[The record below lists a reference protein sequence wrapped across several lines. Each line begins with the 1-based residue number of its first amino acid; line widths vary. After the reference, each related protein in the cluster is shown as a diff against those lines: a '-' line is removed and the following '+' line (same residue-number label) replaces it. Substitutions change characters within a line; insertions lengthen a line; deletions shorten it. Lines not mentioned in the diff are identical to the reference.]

1 MYEIIKN
8 VINSKD
14 YELRDM
20 LYKIN
25 KMYIESYITETQKTE
40 LDKLAR
46 ANANAENSYAPVQEQ
61 IDEAFSQISELKIT
75 MEANAQGMSALK
87 EAVEKL
93 GAKIETPVE
102 EPKEEYPEYIQPTGA
117 HDCYNT
123 GAKITFK
130 GNRYTCLID
139 GCVWSPE
146 EYPQGWKKEEVT
158 DEDTAEPTEDNSE
171 SEG

>member
-61 IDEAFSQISELKIT
+61 INNIYNELAQIKSQLNTLLENPEEGT
-75 MEANAQGMSALK
+75 
-87 EAVEKL
+87 
-93 GAKIETPVE
+93 E
-102 EPKEEYPEYIQPTGA
+102 EP
-117 HDCYNT
+117 
-123 GAKITFK
+123 
-130 GNRYTCLID
+130 
-139 GCVWSPE
+139 
-146 EYPQGWKKEEVT
+146 
-158 DEDTAEPTEDNSE
+158 AEPAEDVE